1 VDVRLR
7 AEREEVVLEVHR
19 TGAPIPSE
27 VLPQLFDAFRPSR
40 PDEVGREPEVLGLFI
55 AREIARAH
63 GGDVDVESNVVEGT
77 LFRVRLPRGPS
88 TAR

>member
-1 VDVRLR
+1 
-7 AEREEVVLEVHR
+7 
-19 TGAPIPSE
+19 
-27 VLPQLFDAFRPSR
+27 LPQLFDALRPAR
-40 PDEVGREPEVLGLFI
+40 PDEANREPEVLGLFV

-88 TAR
+88 QPR